1 MQGQADRYHVWSF
14 LWHRDLL
21 LEAGK
26 AKILSADTVSDL
38 SRFLAFRHFFSH
50 GYALDLYPDRMEPL
64 ALGNHGCLESPDYFF
79 NDKAFKGKAGDRVNL
94 QPVLVGGFEK
104 VMQQTLV
111 PEKSF
116 FRLLHFFKRI
126 LGIGRQVSPQEC
138 LVDYVELIL
147 NRWKKRG
154 HPLKGPR
161 QENILFHSR
170 KKMFSCE
177 VKMFE

>member
-64 ALGNHGCLESPDYFF
+64 ALGNHGCLDPRIISSMT
-79 NDKAFKGKAGDRVNL
+79 KLSK
-94 QPVLVGGFEK
+94 EK
-104 VMQQTLV
+104 PAT
-111 PEKSF
+111 
-116 FRLLHFFKRI
+116 
-126 LGIGRQVSPQEC
+126 G
-138 LVDYVELIL
+138 
-147 NRWKKRG
+147 
-154 HPLKGPR
+154 
-161 QENILFHSR
+161 
-170 KKMFSCE
+170 
-177 VKMFE
+177 